1 MKIKQ
6 RAAIFNS
13 QVILRPM
20 VSLTRGSKLKRGLHQ
35 LESRGEKFKKC
46 SEGVTHLIP
55 LLLLFISLNWSRHC
69 RFSLGCVERCN
80 ANVLK
85 RLRRKQTKSGR
96 PRFGK
101 RPDLTEQ
108 SVITLPTI
116 LKTMNT
122 PQWARHLFGR
132 RNAAW
137 LSIWLVRHN
146 VSCCYCYIQKHFVN
160 SDAFRYSFRAVLL
173 TQSQKMVPHLCSFFF
188 FFFFFLSSLK
198 WHTSNGAQ

>member
-1 MKIKQ
+1 M
-6 RAAIFNS
+6 
-13 QVILRPM
+13 
-20 VSLTRGSKLKRGLHQ
+20 
-35 LESRGEKFKKC
+35 ESRGKKFKKW
-46 SEGVTHLIP
+46 SEGVIHLVT
-55 LLLLFISLNWSRHC
+55 LLLLLISLKLSRHC
-69 RFSLGCVERCN
+69 RFSLDCVVRCN

-96 PRFGK
+96 PRFGN

-137 LSIWLVRHN
+137 LSIRLVRHN

-160 SDAFRYSFRAVLL
+160 SNAFQYSFRAVLL
-173 TQSQKMVPHLCSFFF
+173 TQSQKMVPLLCIFFF
-188 FFFFFLSSLK
+188 SQLIKMAHQQWGTIRSSYSLYFNYWTSSPSSLQLI
-198 WHTSNGAQ
+198 SP